1 MPEKLIKFAKD
12 NFALI
17 IISTLALILRVVF
30 LHTLPPSLNWDE
42 ASHGYNAYSI
52 LMTGRDE
59 WGEFLPAIFRAYGDY
74 KLPLYIYST
83 AVSVAIFGLNEF
95 AIRLP
100 SALAGVGTVV
110 FTYLLVKDL
119 AIYGLRSHSGL
130 KNTSHKTP
138 STKHQTH
145 ALLSAFLV
153 AVEPWSLFLSRG
165 AFEANLALMLF
176 VGGVFFFFKG
186 LRIPKYYLLSAVF
199 FGLTVWTYNSYRIFT
214 PLMVLVLIVLHY
226 KVLLASFK
234 AKPLLLLTSTF
245 LLLFLLIPM
254 LYQLTAVSGQ
264 ARYGKVAIIDEG
276 AVANI
281 DEQRT
286 NFKGSPLVA
295 RLIHNKGVYFLK
307 TVAGNWT
314 AHYAPG
320 FLFLEGGSQY
330 QYSVQEHGLLY
341 LVNLPFLFFGL
352 WFVIMG
358 AAKRKKYAWLLL
370 AWFLL
375 SPIPASI
382 TRDSPHALRT
392 ITMLPVPMIF
402 TAIGIVF
409 ALQKISNNFAR
420 STLMIYVI
428 LVFISL
434 ITFFEKYYNTYRQE
448 YSWAWQYGHKQAVAF
463 TRENYDKYDKIIITK
478 KYGEPHI
485 FYLLYWPWDPQDY
498 MDNDGLVRFEQTD
511 WFWVDRFD
519 KFYFVNDWD
528 IPTRSDR
535 DFVLESGE
543 EFDCRFDRCLLVTSP
558 GTHQQDWKILKT
570 VDYLDGQRVFEIL
583 ENK

>member
-119 AIYGLRSHSGL
+119 AGYGLRLTGSD
-130 KNTSHKTP
+130 KI
-138 STKHQTH
+138 TKKSDTKFHNLQLN
-145 ALLSAFLV
+145 ACNLLPHISAFLV

-358 AAKRKKYAWLLL
+358 AAKRKKICMAFIGLVFTFSDPCKHNPRLSACFAHNNNAACPYDIYCNRYCLLL
-370 AWFLL
+370 CKKFL
-375 SPIPASI
+375 I
-382 TRDSPHALRT
+382 
-392 ITMLPVPMIF
+392 
-402 TAIGIVF
+402 
-409 ALQKISNNFAR
+409 IS
-420 STLMIYVI
+420 
-428 LVFISL
+428 
-434 ITFFEKYYNTYRQE
+434 
-448 YSWAWQYGHKQAVAF
+448 H
-463 TRENYDKYDKIIITK
+463 D
-478 KYGEPHI
+478 
-485 FYLLYWPWDPQDY
+485 LL
-498 MDNDGLVRFEQTD
+498 
-511 WFWVDRFD
+511 
-519 KFYFVNDWD
+519 
-528 IPTRSDR
+528 
-535 DFVLESGE
+535 
-543 EFDCRFDRCLLVTSP
+543 
-558 GTHQQDWKILKT
+558 
-570 VDYLDGQRVFEIL
+570 
-583 ENK
+583 